1 MQWFNE
7 WGSIRLQVCFQTW
20 RYAFEWN
27 IHSCHIYT
35 IWYGNLIG
43 NKVVMRA
50 SVTVYSLSL
59 SHTHIR
65 THIHADI
72 PASHHLT
79 NHFHICTS
87 YSGWPQSVGHLTN
100 VGPSI
105 LWAYPNQHQGWGW
118 CLLDTISKPFVC
130 EIWSSWVICW
140 AMQADICTNAN
151 KINGASCH
159 NNIDRSTV
167 CTCEAAAETLH

>member
-59 SHTHIR
+59 SHTH
-65 THIHADI
+65 THTYTHSCRYTSF
-72 PASHHLT
+72 PPPYQSLPHLYFLLRLT
-79 NHFHICTS
+79 PICWS
-87 YSGWPQSVGHLTN
+87 LDKRRFLHPLGLPQSTSGLGMMPVGHHFEAICMWDLIQLGHLLSN
-100 VGPSI
+100 
-105 LWAYPNQHQGWGW
+105 AGWHLYQ
-118 CLLDTISKPFVC
+118 C
-130 EIWSSWVICW
+130 
-140 AMQADICTNAN
+140 
-151 KINGASCH
+151 
-159 NNIDRSTV
+159 
-167 CTCEAAAETLH
+167 